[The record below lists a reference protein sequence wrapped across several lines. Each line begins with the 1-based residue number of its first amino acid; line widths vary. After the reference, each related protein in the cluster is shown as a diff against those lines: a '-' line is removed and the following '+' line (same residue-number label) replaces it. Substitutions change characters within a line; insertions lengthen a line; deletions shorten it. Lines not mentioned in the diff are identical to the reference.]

1 MPPLLF
7 SCCQSMSA
15 LAMAHTSLGD
25 AGVLLVD
32 LVGPSFAAHF
42 IPALLEAF
50 PVGLSLLAHD
60 VFDYK
65 RMARPTPIPISSVR
79 RLAYIPHAVAKFS
92 ASLPSCIQSHIYP
105 YHSRSTSVIKPESSF
120 VS

>member
-65 RMARPTPIPISSVR
+65 RDCHIGERGGRTLLCGRGRP
-79 RLAYIPHAVAKFS
+79 
-92 ASLPSCIQSHIYP
+92 
-105 YHSRSTSVIKPESSF
+105 
-120 VS
+120 